1 MSTVPAETTSAS
13 ARQRSARI
21 ATEVLAPWVWVL
33 LLPLAVAWQVT
44 GQHLGETLLWGLVTG
59 VFGSILPMAVIV
71 RGARK
76 GQWDSHHVTDRA
88 ARVIPFAACIGF
100 LAVGFG
106 ILIIGDAPGELIAL
120 TAAELLCLVICV
132 AITFGARF
140 KVSMHAAVAAGA
152 VAVLV
157 QVYNPWAALLLL
169 GVAWV
174 CWSRVELKDH
184 TTAEVSVGT
193 LVGLLVGGGAY
204 AALAAALL

>member
-1 MSTVPAETTSAS
+1 MSPVPAETTTAS
-13 ARQRSARI
+13 ARQRSARA

-33 LLPLAVAWQVT
+33 LLPLAVAWRAT
-44 GQHLGETLLWGLVTG
+44 GHHLGETLLWGLITG
-59 VFGSILPMAVIV
+59 IFGSILPMAVIV

-88 ARVIPFAACIGF
+88 GRVIPFAACIGF
-100 LAVGFG
+100 LAIGFA
-106 ILIIGDAPGELIAL
+106 ILIVGDAPRELIAL
-120 TAAELLCLVICV
+120 AAAELISLIVAV
-132 AITFGARF
+132 AITFGLKF

-152 VAVLV
+152 VAILV
-157 QVYNPWAALLLL
+157 QVYDPWFALLLL

-193 LVGLLVGGGAY
+193 LVGLFVGGGAY
-204 AALAAALL
+204 AALAAAFV

>member
-1 MSTVPAETTSAS
+1 MSPVPAETTSAS
-13 ARQRSARI
+13 VRQRSARI

-44 GQHLGETLLWGLVTG
+44 SHHVGETLLWGLITG
-59 VFGSILPMAVIV
+59 VFGSILPMAVII
-71 RGARK
+71 RGAKK
-76 GQWDSHHVTDRA
+76 GQWDSHHVTNRA

-100 LAVGFG
+100 LAIGFG
-106 ILIIGDAPGELIAL
+106 ILIVGNAPRELIAL
-120 TAAELLCLVICV
+120 AAAELISLVISV
-132 AITFGARF
+132 AITFGAKF

-193 LVGLLVGGGAY
+193 LVGLVGGGGAY
-204 AALAAALL
+204 LALAAALV